1 MTSKTET
8 TRTNKTQMVKE
19 VLAQHPEATPKEI
32 VEEMKTSSGID
43 IKPNEVS
50 AIKSKLSGG
59 KSKKIDEAQA
69 YKYANGLGEWLAG
82 EMKIKDT
89 AMVSEII
96 KRVGKTI
103 ARCGDAEGVILRMG
117 KKVEVNWDE

>member
-1 MTSKTET
+1 
-8 TRTNKTQMVKE
+8 MVKE

>member
-1 MTSKTET
+1 MTSKPKD
-8 TRTNKTQMVKE
+8 NKTQIVRE
-19 VLAQHPEATPKEI
+19 LLAANANLTPKEI

-50 AIKSKLSGG
+50 AIKSKLTGP
-59 KSKKIDEAQA
+59 KSKKVDEAQA
-69 YKYANGLGEWLAG
+69 YKYANGLGEWLAA
-82 EMKIKDT
+82 EIKIKDT
-89 AMVSEII
+89 AMVSEIV